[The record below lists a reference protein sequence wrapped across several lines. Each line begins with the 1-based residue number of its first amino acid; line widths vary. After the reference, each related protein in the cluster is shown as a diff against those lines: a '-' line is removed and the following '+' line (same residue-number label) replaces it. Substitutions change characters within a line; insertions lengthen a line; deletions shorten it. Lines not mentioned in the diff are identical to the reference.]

1 MGEQPIVSC
10 DERQPRL
17 HAVDRLAKDEIPDAS
32 CHKGQQ
38 CQNLNEGEPEFK
50 LAKELDRNQVEA
62 HGYDHH
68 DKRGEP
74 LRQVIEKL
82 VVPTKPVDVDS
93 DCGGVCHGGYC
104 PVEPV

>member
-1 MGEQPIVSC
+1 MSC

-17 HAVDRLAKDEIPDAS
+17 HTINGLAKDEIPDAN

-50 LAKELDRNQVEA
+50 LTKELDRNQVEA

-68 DKRGEP
+68 NKGGEP

-82 VVPTKPVDVDS
+82 VISAKPVNVNGDS
-93 DCGGVCHGGYC
+93 SGVCHGGHC
-104 PVEPV
+104 PVKPV